1 MIKICSLGLVFMSV
15 PIMLFQKRTNR
26 NGEETTAEVLNA
38 SSTEECEFNIK
49 SVRNQ
54 EENRSLQSENRNN
67 SLENI
72 QYNESNERSSDFNV
86 QERNCETVHDVLLNK
101 TTSLVEK
108 ANAGSN
114 VADRKVMIEFD
125 EKAREDGFKRTTPE
139 EAPYAVV
146 VRVLSGRLPMGVCS
160 GSLITA
166 RWVITAAHCFKMDY
180 DKVIV
185 YAGGN
190 SVSELDDGTEPEGS
204 AWQSQQE
211 VYTHPMYRPNKKAHF
226 DIALVQVANDFEMT
240 KTVNK
245 VKLSLKFWKHKTY
258 QDCQVTG
265 FGRVNLVGQ
274 SDLDN
279 TRKSH
284 FLRVNND
291 CECIHMSKL
300 VMCSE
305 PKEDYG
311 ICSGDSGGGLICDG
325 KLVALAVGMLAFKNL
340 DTCTLLDRHVTQECG
355 VRNSLNVFQQVC
367 PYIQWLSTHV
377 TSINLTNVDVHCYDP
392 AQPEDYDED
401 SEHWGDDYNSV
412 DYEDGGN
419 FDTITRTSNLLLLTC
434 SLVLLV
440 NRAKV

>member
-1 MIKICSLGLVFMSV
+1 MCFAN
-15 PIMLFQKRTNR
+15 MLFQKSTNR

-38 SSTEECEFNIK
+38 SSTKECEFNIK

-54 EENRSLQSENRNN
+54 EENRSLLCENLNN

-72 QYNESNERSSDFNV
+72 QYNVSEICERGSDFNV
-86 QERNCETVHDVLLNK
+86 KERNCDTVHDVLLNK

-108 ANAGSN
+108 ANVRSN
-114 VADRKVMIEFD
+114 VADKKVMIEFD

-146 VRVLSGRLPMGVCS
+146 LRVLLGRLPLGVCS

-190 SVSELDDGTEPEGS
+190 SVSELDDGTEPGGS
-204 AWQSQQE
+204 AWQSQQQ
-211 VYTHPMYRPNKKAHF
+211 VYTHPMYRPNKKAHY

-245 VKLSLKFWKHKTY
+245 VKLSLKFWEHKTY

-265 FGRVNLVGQ
+265 FGRVNMVDQ
-274 SDLDN
+274 SYLDN

-291 CECIHMSKL
+291 CECIHMRKL

-325 KLVALAVGMLAFKNL
+325 ELVALAVGMLAFKNL

-355 VRNSLNVFQQVC
+355 VRNSLNVFQQIF
-367 PYIQWLSTHV
+367 PYIQWLSKHV
-377 TSINLTNVDVHCYDP
+377 RSIDYT
-392 AQPEDYDED
+392 QGDYDQEED
-401 SEHWGDDYNSV
+401 SEHWGDDYNSD
-412 DYEDGGN
+412 DYEDRGN
-419 FDTITRTSNLLLLTC
+419 FDTIARTSNLLLLTC
-434 SLVLLV
+434 SLVLLI
-440 NRAKV
+440 NLAKV